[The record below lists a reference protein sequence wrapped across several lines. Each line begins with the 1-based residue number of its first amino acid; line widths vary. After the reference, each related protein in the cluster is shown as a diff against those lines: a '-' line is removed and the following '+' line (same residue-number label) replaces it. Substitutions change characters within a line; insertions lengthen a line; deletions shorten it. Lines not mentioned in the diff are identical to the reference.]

1 MNALLLYNEAGNINK
16 NNMSVHKL
24 VQMCLRGLSLCLL
37 MICLYYTSESE
48 DIAGSLTF
56 LLCGVYG
63 GYAVVTFGL
72 LLEAGLMQK
81 SDKCVEALFLL
92 CAIILNTMCVVVA
105 LYQYYTATTFRRE
118 RMMNKGIISILLVVL
133 FSVDLSVL
141 CWWHIDDCIIVLFS
155 TSTYRNI
162 MNQDFDSHTEIFPS
176 KIFFGR
182 RQEEP
187 NLSLSCSYC
196 THKTYQDYFL
206 WFCVR

>member
-141 CWWHIDDCIIVLFS
+141 CWWDWYRRMHHSFIFNKYLQEHYESGFRF
-155 TSTYRNI
+155 TYWNI
-162 MNQDFDSHTEIFPS
+162 SIKDFFRSAARGT
-176 KIFFGR
+176 
-182 RQEEP
+182 
-187 NLSLSCSYC
+187 
-196 THKTYQDYFL
+196 
-206 WFCVR
+206 